1 MRFALTLRAC
11 GTFNEEARF
20 SEVELYAER
29 LSRNRGMRSVQH
41 SSPQISHFGRKIDVL
56 LFVDNICQPRQFVD
70 KTCRLPSS
78 DSLQL
83 AFSHPS
89 HPPRSPRT
97 FLTLSLSL
105 SLSLSVCISVS
116 VSVSVSVPVSVSV
129 SHSLS
134 VSRHRKYG
142 VHPVGTNPKN
152 VSFHFGEKDAL
163 EDPYQS
169 SAGVTLA
176 KRD

>member
-11 GTFNEEARF
+11 GTYNEEARS

-29 LSRNRGMRSVQH
+29 LSRIRGMRSVQH

-83 AFSHPS
+83 ASSHPS

-97 FLTLSLSL
+97 FLTHTLSLFPSRCLSVYLSLSLFLSLSL
-105 SLSLSVCISVS
+105 SPSQSLTLCR
-116 VSVSVSVPVSVSV
+116 
-129 SHSLS
+129 SLATGS
-134 VSRHRKYG
+134 TASTLWVQI
-142 VHPVGTNPKN
+142 PKM
-152 VSFHFGEKDAL
+152 
-163 EDPYQS
+163 
-169 SAGVTLA
+169 
-176 KRD
+176 